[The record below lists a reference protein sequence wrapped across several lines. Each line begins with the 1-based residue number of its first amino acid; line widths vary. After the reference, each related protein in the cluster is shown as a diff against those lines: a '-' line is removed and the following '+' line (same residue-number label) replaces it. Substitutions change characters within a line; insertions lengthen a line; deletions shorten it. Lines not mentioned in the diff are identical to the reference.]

1 MRLFKKLFGK
11 KSYNQKEEYKP
22 NLTGKAGNREGLLKQ
37 PTKSEI
43 ERAQKMYTFSSIFPT
58 EEIMKRSIK
67 IIHESDDV
75 KKNEDE
81 LER

>member
-1 MRLFKKLFGK
+1 MGLFKKLFGK
-11 KSYNQKEEYKP
+11 KSYNQKEESKP
-22 NLTGKAGNREGLLKQ
+22 DFTGKTGSREGLLRQ

-43 ERAQKMYTFSSIFPT
+43 EKAQKMYTFSSIFPT
-58 EEIMKRSIK
+58 ENIMERAMK

-75 KKNEDE
+75 KGNEDE

>member
-1 MRLFKKLFGK
+1 MGLFKKLFGE
-11 KSYNQKEEYKP
+11 KSYNQKEESKP
-22 NLTGKAGNREGLLKQ
+22 DFTGKTGSREGLLRQ

-43 ERAQKMYTFSSIFPT
+43 EKAQKMYTFPT
-58 EEIMKRSIK
+58 ENIMERAMK